1 MLYVCVYMHILIS
14 NELIYCWARIAKLM
28 LLAASQSPRLGKL
41 IVTNISLLVVYA
53 NQSQYT

>member
-1 MLYVCVYMHILIS
+1 MHILIS
-14 NELIYCWARIAKLM
+14 NGLIYCWARIAKLM

>member
-1 MLYVCVYMHILIS
+1 MGSYR
-14 NELIYCWARIAKLM
+14 ARIAKLM

-41 IVTNISLLVVYA
+41 IVTNIGLLVVYA